1 MELGAE
7 GGGLPCYKRATYF
20 LDMAADRI
28 TRDPKVMGGKPCIR
42 GMRITVGTISGL
54 VASGHS
60 ADEVLRM
67 YPFLDEEDI
76 GAALAEAEADLAAGR
91 LLSPEEIRRSLNLD
105 ED

>member
-1 MELGAE
+1 MSEE
-7 GGGLPCYKRATYF
+7 
-20 LDMAADRI
+20 RI

-42 GMRITVGTISGL
+42 GMRITAGTISGL

-76 GAALAEAEADLAAGR
+76 GAALAEADADIAAGR
-91 LLSPEEIRRSLNLD
+91 LLSGEEMRRSLNLESSGAD
-105 ED
+105 I